1 MGTRTQVVFSFVD
14 KVEEDGDRG
23 PHSAVAQH
31 DASKLSLNLVIRCD
45 IALDGAEA
53 DGALQPDGPAR
64 ARPIMSPPIDVAIV
78 VAIVDPISTGASLA
92 KFLSD
97 RGYPLVRVFSDT
109 LPDEVLSTRGSTPL
123 ASLARLL
130 RGLSQ
135 RQIVPH
141 AAPTLGRTVCIGRYP
156 RSPRIRTDGARIP
169 PRSPRR

>member
-1 MGTRTQVVFSFVD
+1 MI
-14 KVEEDGDRG
+14 
-23 PHSAVAQH
+23 HCA
-31 DASKLSLNLVIRCD
+31 
-45 IALDGAEA
+45 IALDGAQ
-53 DGALQPDGPAR
+53 LQTTR
-64 ARPIMSPPIDVAIV
+64 RRRERPIMSPPIDVKPV

-141 AAPTLGRTVCIGRYP
+141 ATPTLGRTVCIGRYP

>member
-1 MGTRTQVVFSFVD
+1 
-14 KVEEDGDRG
+14 
-23 PHSAVAQH
+23 
-31 DASKLSLNLVIRCD
+31 
-45 IALDGAEA
+45 
-53 DGALQPDGPAR
+53 
-64 ARPIMSPPIDVAIV
+64 MSPPIDVKPV

-135 RQIVPH
+135 R
-141 AAPTLGRTVCIGRYP
+141 
-156 RSPRIRTDGARIP
+156 
-169 PRSPRR
+169 

>member
-1 MGTRTQVVFSFVD
+1 M
-14 KVEEDGDRG
+14 
-23 PHSAVAQH
+23 
-31 DASKLSLNLVIRCD
+31 IRCD

>member
-1 MGTRTQVVFSFVD
+1 MI
-14 KVEEDGDRG
+14 
-23 PHSAVAQH
+23 HCA
-31 DASKLSLNLVIRCD
+31 
-45 IALDGAEA
+45 IALDGAQ
-53 DGALQPDGPAR
+53 LQTTR
-64 ARPIMSPPIDVAIV
+64 RRRERPIMSPPIDVKPV

-135 RQIVPH
+135 R
-141 AAPTLGRTVCIGRYP
+141 
-156 RSPRIRTDGARIP
+156 
-169 PRSPRR
+169 